1 MPYRPSSTFQ
11 RAAAVGVGL
20 SLLAVPAPAAPVV
33 SASDARAAAKRPTT
47 GPILVGHRG
56 AGGTAPENTVAA
68 FLDGRASGADFI
80 EIDVQLSA
88 DGVPFLFH
96 DDTPARTT
104 DVEDVFPGRA
114 SDPITS
120 FTWAELQQLDAG
132 SYFDRRFVGERIP
145 HLDDAAAVAAGAAGV
160 YIEIKSPWNSP
171 GIEEVVASELRND
184 PAWRTLVEARRVQVI
199 GFDEAS
205 NRRFAALAPDV
216 LLQQL
221 TWMIPGPEVLA
232 EWAAFVDSVGA
243 YYRGLAPQEVA
254 RVKDAGLMM
263 SVYTVNSPE
272 DVQAVVDLG
281 VDAVTTDFPIQ
292 NGRHLRGLPAFP
304 EATVE
309 IGGAVNDPAG
319 DDVAFGA
326 GEYVTLRNVSG
337 SAVDVSGYFLRDA
350 TNSILR
356 VGEGYVL
363 LPGAEL
369 RVHAGAGTD
378 SPTDC
383 FNGLASPVLADT
395 GTSLG
400 LWTPDLRLVD
410 VFAN

>member
-1 MPYRPSSTFQ
+1 MPRVARSIRS
-11 RAAAVGVGL
+11 AAAVAVGL
-20 SLLAVPAPAAPVV
+20 SLLAVPAETLAETAEDRGAPEPP
-33 SASDARAAAKRPTT
+33 ST

-145 HLDDAAAVAAGAAGV
+145 HLDDAAAVATSATGV

-171 GIEEVVASELRND
+171 GIEEVVAGELRTD
-184 PAWRTLVEARRVQVI
+184 PAWRKLVEARKVQVI

-205 NRRFAALAPDV
+205 NRRFAALAPHV
-216 LLQQL
+216 MLQQL
-221 TWMIPGPEVLA
+221 TWMIPGPETLA
-232 EWAAFVDSVGA
+232 EWAAYVDSVGA
-243 YYRGLAPQEVA
+243 YYRGLTAEEVA
-254 RVKDAGLMM
+254 RVKDAGLVM

-272 DVQAVVDLG
+272 DVQAVADLG

-292 NGRHLRGLPAFP
+292 NGRHLRGLPVFA

-319 DDVAFGA
+319 DDVGRGA

-337 SAVDVSGYFLRDA
+337 SAVDVSGYFLRDV

-363 LPGAEL
+363 QPGAEL
-369 RVHAGAGTD
+369 RVHTGPGTD
-378 SPTDC
+378 SPTSY
-383 FNGLASPVLADT
+383 FNGLSTPMLTDT

>member
-1 MPYRPSSTFQ
+1 MT
-11 RAAAVGVGL
+11 RAARSIRSAAAAAVGL
-20 SLLAVPAPAAPVV
+20 SLLAVPAPTVAHTAE
-33 SASDARAAAKRPTT
+33 DRDTAKRPTA

-68 FLDGRASGADFI
+68 FRDGRASGADFI

-104 DVEDVFPGRA
+104 NVEDVFPDRA
-114 SDPITS
+114 ADPVTS

-132 SYFDRRFVGERIP
+132 SYFDERFVGERIP
-145 HLDDAAAVAAGAAGV
+145 HLDDVAAVATRTTGV
-160 YIEIKSPWNSP
+160 YIEVKSPWNSP
-171 GIEEVVASELRND
+171 GIEEVVASELRTD
-184 PAWRTLVEARRVQVI
+184 PAWRKLVEVGKVQVI

-216 LLQQL
+216 QLQQL
-221 TWMIPGPEVLA
+221 TWMLPGPEVLA
-232 EWAAFVDSVGA
+232 EWATYVDSVGA
-243 YYRGLAPQEVA
+243 NYRGLTAEEVA
-254 RVKDAGLMM
+254 RVKEAGLAM

-272 DVQAVVDLG
+272 DVRSVADLG

-292 NGRHLRGLPAFP
+292 NSRYLRGLPVFP
-304 EATVE
+304 GAALE
-309 IGGAVNDPAG
+309 ISGAVNNPAG
-319 DDVAFGA
+319 DDVRPGA
-326 GEYVTLRNVSG
+326 GEFVTLRNASG

-350 TNSILR
+350 ANNILR

-363 LPGAEL
+363 QPGAEL
-369 RVHAGAGTD
+369 RVHTGPGTN
-378 SPTDC
+378 SSSAY
-383 FNGLASPVLADT
+383 FNGLAASVLNNT
-395 GTSLG
+395 GDSLG

-410 VFAN
+410 VYAN